1 MSSSNEV
8 CFLEEI
14 AISNMYGTELE
25 KKHVANLIS
34 YLINDPNN
42 IEKIVELAVV
52 IEEIKRRE
60 ITHMDWNCCFC
71 DKCERFHSCRIKW
84 YRGERQMTQYCCSY
98 CQNFDRCLAK
108 FQKLEKSRRIVSEIF
123 MININ
128 GNDEEV
134 ELARNITN
142 NITDLDCLI
151 KLGVLAEEIRTREI
165 TRMKWNCCPQC
176 SKYNNCRIKWHRG
189 EKEMDDYCCS
199 YCQNYKECLEKYRKQ
214 AAKEVRLLEDIFVI
228 NLFGGDDEVKSLG
241 SLIDNMGSPQT
252 IIKMAAMAE
261 NIKTREITGF
271 HSHCCFKCND
281 LPNCDIN
288 IERKASGD
296 AETCCS
302 YCGRYR
308 DCLDKTHKTGRS
320 MEPEK

>member
-1 MSSSNEV
+1 MSSNEV

-25 KKHVANLIS
+25 KKIVANLIS

-42 IEKIVELAVV
+42 SEKIVELAVI

-71 DKCERFHSCRIKW
+71 DKCERYHNCRIKW

-98 CQNFDRCLAK
+98 CQHFDKCLAK

-128 GNDEEV
+128 GNDDQV
-134 ELARNITN
+134 EIARNIIN

-151 KLGVLAEEIRTREI
+151 KLSVLAEEIRASEMVRI
-165 TRMKWNCCPQC
+165 KWNCCTKC
-176 SKYNNCRIKWHRG
+176 ARHDTCRIKWQRG
-189 EKEMDDYCCS
+189 ETGTPDQCCS

-214 AAKEVRLLEDIFVI
+214 AAKDIRILESVFLII
-228 NLFGGDDEVKSLG
+228 MYGDKDEIEKFDSMA
-241 SLIDNMGSPQT
+241 DKFYSPKI
-252 IIKMAAMAE
+252 IIKIAAMAE
-261 NIKTREITGF
+261 KIKARTVF
-271 HSHCCFKCND
+271 NAD
-281 LPNCDIN
+281 
-288 IERKASGD
+288 
-296 AETCCS
+296 
-302 YCGRYR
+302 
-308 DCLDKTHKTGRS
+308 
-320 MEPEK
+320 

>member
-1 MSSSNEV
+1 
-8 CFLEEI
+8 
-14 AISNMYGTELE
+14 MYGTELE
-25 KKHVANLIS
+25 KKLVANLIS

-151 KLGVLAEEIRTREI
+151 RLGVLAEEIRTREL
-165 TRMKWNCCPQC
+165 TRMKWNCCPKC
-176 SKYNNCRIKWHRG
+176 NKFETCRIKWHRG
-189 EKEMDDYCCS
+189 ETGAEDTCCS
-199 YCQNYKECLEKYRKQ
+199 YCQNYRECLEKYRKQ
-214 AAKEVRLLEDIFVI
+214 AAREVRVIEDIFVI
-228 NLFGGDDEVKSLG
+228 NLYG
-241 SLIDNMGSPQT
+241 SDGELKDLDGLLSKLASPQAV
-252 IIKMAAMAE
+252 IKMADMAE
-261 NIKTREITGF
+261 SIKTREITRF
-271 HSHCCFKCND
+271 DSRLRLKCD
-281 LPNCDIN
+281 GLPGGDIN
-288 IERKASGD
+288 AGHAAGD
-296 AETCCS
+296 
-302 YCGRYR
+302 
-308 DCLDKTHKTGRS
+308 
-320 MEPEK
+320 EKPC